1 MLTRRNNL
9 LHRLPTAGLTPE
21 LALGE
26 LERAEAILI
35 RAAEHLAEETQ
46 RNAVAASAALRECA
60 AAGLWV
66 MRWQDAL
73 DRLRDAERRSPTSP
87 HP

>member
-1 MLTRRNNL
+1 MLTRRNHL

-21 LALGE
+21 LALAE
-26 LERAEAILI
+26 LERVEAILI
-35 RAAEHLAEETQ
+35 RAAEHLTEETQ
-46 RNAVAASAALRECA
+46 RDAVAAGAALRECA

-73 DRLRDAERRSPTSP
+73 DRLRDAERRSASSQGS
-87 HP
+87 

>member
-35 RAAEHLAEETQ
+35 RAAEHLAEESQ
-46 RNAVAASAALRECA
+46 RNALAAGAALRECA